1 MEERWRDSEGEKLFP
16 FCCNT
21 HQTFGGGG
29 GGVASRRPVPLH
41 HGQVPSGT
49 PTGCQ
54 LLHGQKWRGALY
66 SPPCI
71 ALISSFFFVLVEEEA
86 TCFLFA
92 VMFFY
97 FAYATFSRNLERIFT
112 TPWPSH
118 VTCLESTC
126 NHLNKIL
133 FPMKG
138 ILPVVNCVSS
148 ICMGTLLLTNEVFWV
163 SSNVLIA
170 KQ

>member
-54 LLHGQKWRGALY
+54 LSHGQKWRGALY

-71 ALISSFFFVLVEEEA
+71 ALTSSFSFSSFLLWLKKKRLA
-86 TCFLFA
+86 PFLFA
-92 VMFFY
+92 VVMFILPRRLVLSPRY
-97 FAYATFSRNLERIFT
+97 LGGIFT
-112 TPWPSH
+112 NSLDWRSMLD
-118 VTCLESTC
+118 VRVDL
-126 NHLNKIL
+126 
-133 FPMKG
+133 
-138 ILPVVNCVSS
+138 
-148 ICMGTLLLTNEVFWV
+148 
-163 SSNVLIA
+163 
-170 KQ
+170 